1 MASSSLRLKS
11 FWHGVRTR
19 AVMAAPEPDA
29 ACRRVTLPA
38 SWPTASAAALASL
51 VPGDGPVS
59 LATAAQRWLVACAQ
73 AGGLDLARRLHA
85 RLLAGRCAPGAAT
98 WRGGSDLAP
107 GAVLN
112 LAAFHE
118 PEFGYD
124 HAALA
129 KAVDDAVAMIVALAS
144 NRAGGR
150 ICLGLSGLAGAIA
163 ASGLDYDSDAARAL
177 AERLFGA
184 VRGRLHATAGTSAL
198 LVVAAP
204 GPVDALLGIETGG
217 IAPAFSALTTEG
229 GLSRA
234 ARALLAA
241 RGLSAE
247 AALAAALAGNTP
259 FPVPG
264 VAAHAAMHAVVSPLL
279 DAMPSL
285 PQPLPAA
292 TASPVSRPL
301 PARRG
306 GYAQKVGIGGHR
318 LLLQTGEYDDGT
330 LGELAITL
338 PKETPAV
345 RALAD
350 CLAQAVSIG
359 LQHGVPLAAFVEALA
374 GTRFTPAG
382 AVDGDEA
389 VTLASSP
396 VDYVFR
402 KLAATYLPEMRL
414 PAAEHEA
421 PPPPL
426 LPLDLPQE
434 PAPQPRRRG
443 LRVVQ

>member
-1 MASSSLRLKS
+1 MATNPSRLPNL
-11 FWHGVRTR
+11 WHGVRMR

-29 ACRRVTLPA
+29 ACRQVTLPA
-38 SWPTASAAALASL
+38 AWPASAATALAAL
-51 VPGDGPVS
+51 LPGNGPVS
-59 LATAAQRWLVACAQ
+59 LAVAAQGWLGGCAPE
-73 AGGLDLARRLHA
+73 LARRLQP
-85 RLLAGRCAPGAAT
+85 RLLARRCAPGAAA
-98 WRGGSDLAP
+98 WLGVSDLAP
-107 GAVLN
+107 GAILN

-118 PEFGYD
+118 PGFGYD
-124 HAALA
+124 QAALHE
-129 KAVDDAVAMIVALAS
+129 AVDDAVAMIAALA
-144 NRAGGR
+144 NGRAGAR
-150 ICLGLSGLAGAIA
+150 TCLGLSGLAGAIA
-163 ASGLDYDSDAARAL
+163 AGGLDYDSDAARAL
-177 AERLFGA
+177 AVEIIGA
-184 VRGRLHATAGTSAL
+184 ARVRLHAAAAGAPAL

-217 IAPAFSALTTEG
+217 IVPAFSPLAAEG
-229 GLSRA
+229 GLSQA
-234 ARALLAA
+234 SRALLAA

-247 AALAAALAGNTP
+247 AALAAALAGQAP
-259 FPVPG
+259 FPMAG
-264 VAAHAAMHAVVSPLL
+264 VAAHAAMHAAVSPLL
-279 DAMPSL
+279 DAMPAL
-285 PQPLPAA
+285 PHPLP
-292 TASPVSRPL
+292 TAVTPSSSRPL

-318 LLLQTGEYDDGT
+318 LFLQTGEYDDGS

-359 LQHGVPLAAFVEALA
+359 LQHGVPLAAFVEALS
-374 GTRFTPAG
+374 GTRFAPAG
-382 AVDGDEA
+382 AVDGDDLVA
-389 VTLASSP
+389 SASSP

-414 PAAEHEA
+414 PAVEGDA

-434 PAPQPRRRG
+434 PALQPRRR
-443 LRVVQ
+443 LRVVR